1 MKSQAVHARTILTES
16 GISEIDLYLNPYVG
30 CTHSCVY
37 CCVEYMKS
45 FSGHGS
51 DRWGEFVDYK
61 ANAVELLEREID
73 KARGKNVMV
82 GSLTDA
88 YQPIEKRL
96 ELTRRCL
103 EILTSRLASTF
114 VLTKSD
120 LVLRDTEMLAS
131 TPAVRVGMTLA
142 FADDRCRQAFEP
154 RTCAT
159 SRRIA
164 ALTEL
169 HTAGCTT
176 FAFVG
181 PIIPGLS
188 DLDTI
193 FTLLAQARVT
203 FAMGKMIDVSRPFS
217 HDVVR
222 KIEEVAGAGKAA
234 EIVRRARDP
243 RHIQATEER
252 FAALCRENGIEN
264 HGFIN
269 PYAHGLS

>member
-16 GISEIDLYLNPYVG
+16 SISEIDLYLNPYIG

-61 ANAVELLEREID
+61 ANAVELLAREID

-88 YQPIEKRL
+88 YQPIEKQC
-96 ELTRRCL
+96 ELTRQCL
-103 EILTSRLASTF
+103 GLLAAHRVATF
-114 VLTKSD
+114 ILTKSD
-120 LVLRDTEMLAS
+120 LVLRDTELLAGA
-131 TPAVRVGMTLA
+131 PASRVGMTLA

-169 HTAGCTT
+169 HDAGCTT

-181 PIIPGLS
+181 PIIPDLS
-188 DLDTI
+188 DLDGI
-193 FTLLAQARVT
+193 FAMLAPARVT

-222 KIEEVAGAGKAA
+222 KIEDVAGADRAT
-234 EIVRRARDP
+234 EVLRLARDP
-243 RHIQATEER
+243 RHIRATEGH
-252 FAALCRENGIEN
+252 FARLCREHNIEN

-269 PYAHGLS
+269 PYAHALS